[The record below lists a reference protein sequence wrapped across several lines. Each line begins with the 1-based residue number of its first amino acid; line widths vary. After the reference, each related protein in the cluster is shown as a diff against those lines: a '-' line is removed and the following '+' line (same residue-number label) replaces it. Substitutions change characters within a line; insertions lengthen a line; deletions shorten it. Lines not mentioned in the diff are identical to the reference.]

1 MIRYYSPVTWR
12 YKMQKLH
19 SKKAQSPS
27 QNVSDQNSIKKDS
40 RANFFKTF
48 GPTMEMN
55 VHEDT
60 RERLRGIA
68 EFLEGEDYAEKT
80 RGLGSV
86 YRKAV
91 NDLINIFYI
100 DCIFEARTKPAKV
113 LWDLYQKN
121 YELRVIDS
129 LEKKERIKVLSLK
142 FPNPVL
148 LEKGLLTPS
157 ESKWKSSE
165 IDKLDDHRWV
175 IHTLESLN
183 NK

>member
-1 MIRYYSPVTWR
+1 MPKQYST
-12 YKMQKLH
+12 KT
-19 SKKAQSPS
+19 QSPS
-27 QNVSDQNSIKKDS
+27 QSVSDPSSPKQDS
-40 RANFFKTF
+40 RTKISEVF
-48 GPTMEMN
+48 GPVMEMN

-68 EFLEGEDYAEKT
+68 EFLEGEDYAKKS

-100 DCIFEARTKPAKV
+100 DCIFEAKTKPAKA
-113 LWDLYQKN
+113 LWNLYQEN
-121 YELRVIDS
+121 YELRVVGN
-129 LEKKERIKVLSLK
+129 LEKKERIKSLSLE
-142 FPNPVL
+142 FPSPTQ
-148 LEKGLLTPS
+148 LEKGLITPS

-165 IDKLDDHRWV
+165 IDKLDDYRWV
-175 IHTLESLN
+175 INTLESLN

>member
-1 MIRYYSPVTWR
+1 MPKQYST
-12 YKMQKLH
+12 KT
-19 SKKAQSPS
+19 QSPS
-27 QNVSDQNSIKKDS
+27 QNDPDQSSPKQDS
-40 RANFFKTF
+40 RTKFYKTF
-48 GPTMEMN
+48 GPTIEMN

-60 RERLRGIA
+60 RERLREIA

-86 YRKAV
+86 YRKTV

-100 DCIFEARTKPAKV
+100 DCIFEARTKPAKA
-113 LWDLYQKN
+113 LWNLYQEN
-121 YELRVIDS
+121 YELRVVDN
-129 LEKKERIKVLSLK
+129 LEKKERIKSLSLE
-142 FPNPVL
+142 FPSPTQ

-157 ESKWKSSE
+157 ESKWKLSE

-175 IHTLESLN
+175 INTLESLN